1 MSKTPR
7 DRRPYIRPV
16 TRISLPEINVKARWV
31 LLVLFLA
38 IAVVAFGLG
47 IRDFL
52 TTDPGWQEVEV
63 TAGQPSCAQD
73 FQLMYDFSQE
83 GATAQYKQLQSLYTQ
98 SAEQLYRLFSPDV
111 LEDGLYNVA
120 YLNAH
125 YNEPVQVE
133 AELYTAL
140 RLIVTYGDR
149 HGFLAPVMVEYD
161 RVFQSE
167 SQGEA
172 LLYDPTTNEET
183 KAWLREIVAYANDPQ
198 HIRLELGEKNQVTL
212 VVSQEYAN
220 FCRDHELETVFD
232 FGWMTNAFL
241 ADALAYRLAEAGF
254 TAGYLASNDGFTRNL
269 DARGNSYSMNIF
281 TQIDKN
287 IYMPGKFTYTG
298 PMSLVVL
305 RNFPM
310 TEEDS
315 RRLYAF
321 SDGRVISSY
330 VDPKDG
336 MTKAATPSLV
346 SYSAS
351 RDCGEILLQMVNLYI
366 ADELDTTA
374 VNSLRVQD
382 IYALWCV
389 GQTIHYNDA
398 TLDLQQLPDTG
409 EGFQLKLE

>member
-1 MSKTPR
+1 MSKNHR
-7 DRRPYIRPV
+7 DHRPYIRPV
-16 TRISLPEINVKARWV
+16 TRISLPEIHVKTRWI
-31 LLVLFLA
+31 LLVLFLS

-47 IRDFL
+47 IQDFL
-52 TTDPGWQEVEV
+52 TTDPGWQEVEA

-73 FQLMYDFSQE
+73 FQFLYDFSQE

-98 SAEQLYRLFSPDV
+98 SAEQLYRLFSPDI

-125 YNEPVQVE
+125 CNQAVAVE

-140 RLIVTYGDR
+140 RLIAAYGDR
-149 HGFLAPVMVEYD
+149 HGFLAPVMVEYE

-172 LLYDPTTNEET
+172 LQYDPTTNEET
-183 KAWLREIVAYANDPQ
+183 KAWIREILAYANDPQ

-212 VVSQEYAN
+212 VVSQEYGD
-220 FCRDHELETVFD
+220 FCRENELETVFD

-241 ADALAYRLAEAGF
+241 VDALAYRLAEAGF

-269 DARGNSYSMNIF
+269 DARGGSYSMNIF
-281 TQIDKN
+281 TQKDKS

-298 PMSLVVL
+298 PMSLVAL

-315 RRLYAF
+315 RRLCVF
-321 SDGRVISSY
+321 SDGRVVSSY
-330 VDPKDG
+330 VDPQDG

-351 RDCGEILLQMVNLYI
+351 RDCGEILLQMVNLYV
-366 ADELDTTA
+366 ADTLDTAA
-374 VNSLRVQD
+374 VNNLREQD
-382 IYALWCV
+382 IYTLWCEDL
-389 GQTIHYNDA
+389 TIHYNDA

-409 EGFQLKLE
+409 EGFRLKLE